1 MEASQL
7 KEVIEKGFK
16 DLREELDQRFGGL
29 RAELDDKFGSIG
41 AKFEKIDN
49 QLVDLGNGVKKAA
62 DDAHLAHVAIAGL
75 RHDLGIFNEG
85 EPSPIETRVS
95 ALEVRVTS
103 LERKRSAKK

>member
-1 MEASQL
+1 MEESQL

-16 DLREELDQRFGGL
+16 DVREELDQKFGDL
-29 RAELDDKFGSIG
+29 RAELDDKF
-41 AKFEKIDN
+41 EKVDN
-49 QLVDLGNGVKKAA
+49 QLIALRKGVHKAA
-62 DDAHLAHVAIAGL
+62 DDAHLAHVAIEGL

-85 EPSPIETRVS
+85 ETSPIETRVS